1 MLVVM
6 NVDATTE
13 QIDAVC
19 AAIRGLG
26 FTPHPMPG
34 AQRTAVCVTGNQ
46 GPVHRDVLASLP
58 GVREVISVSKPY
70 KLVSRETHAEST
82 VVRVGGHAIGGGA
95 LQFIAGPCSV
105 ESEDRMMRIA
115 EGVAALGVP
124 FLRAGAYKPRT
135 SPYAFQGLEQEGL
148 RILDAVRRR
157 FGLRI
162 VTEVLS
168 EESVEAVASV
178 ADVLQIGARNM
189 QNFALLKKVARC
201 ANPVLLKRGASATVE
216 EWLMAAEYL
225 LSGGNRQV
233 ILCERGIR
241 TFSDQTRNT
250 LDVSAIA
257 AVKALSHLPVVA
269 DPSHAAGRREFVAP
283 LARAAVAAGADG
295 LIIEAHFDPNSAWS
309 DGAQTIDLDHLAAV
323 IAQARAYERLHVEE
337 NASSAR

>member
-6 NVDATTE
+6 NANATQE
-13 QIDAVC
+13 QIDNVC
-19 AAIRGLG
+19 AVIRGLG
-26 FTPHPMPG
+26 YTPHPMPG

-46 GPVHRDVLASLP
+46 GPVHRDVLAQLP

-70 KLVSRETHAEST
+70 KLVSRETQVEDT
-82 VVRVGGHAIGGGA
+82 VVRVAGADLGGGA

-115 EGVAALGVP
+115 EALAGLGIP

-135 SPYAFQGLEQEGL
+135 SPYAFQGLEKEGL
-148 RILDAVRRR
+148 RILERVRER

-168 EESVEAVASV
+168 EETVDDVAAV

-189 QNFALLKKVARC
+189 QNFALLKKVGRC
-201 ANPVLLKRGASATVE
+201 RVPVLLKRGASATVE
-216 EWLMAAEYL
+216 EWLMAGEYL

-241 TFSDQTRNT
+241 TFSDHVRNT

-257 AVKALSHLPVVA
+257 VVKALSHLPVIA
-269 DPSHAAGRREFVAP
+269 DPSHAAGKREFVVP

-295 LIIEAHFDPNSAWS
+295 LIIESHYDPASAWS
-309 DGAQTIDLDHLAAV
+309 DGAQTIGMDVLGRLVAEL
-323 IAQARAYERLHVEE
+323 RAYDAARR
-337 NASSAR
+337 ASV

>member
-1 MLVVM
+1 
-6 NVDATTE
+6 
-13 QIDAVC
+13 
-19 AAIRGLG
+19 
-26 FTPHPMPG
+26 
-34 AQRTAVCVTGNQ
+34 
-46 GPVHRDVLASLP
+46 
-58 GVREVISVSKPY
+58 
-70 KLVSRETHAEST
+70 
-82 VVRVGGHAIGGGA
+82 
-95 LQFIAGPCSV
+95 
-105 ESEDRMMRIA
+105 MMRIA

-216 EWLMAAEYL
+216 EWLIAAEYL

-233 ILCERGIR
+233 IFCERGIR
-241 TFSDQTRNT
+241 GFDPSTRNV
-250 LDVSAIA
+250 LDLG
-257 AVKALSHLPVVA
+257 AVALLAGVHHLPVIV
-269 DPSHAAGRREFVAP
+269 DPSHAAGRRDLIAP
-283 LARAAVAAGADG
+283 LSRAAIAAGAAG
-295 LIIEAHFDPNSAWS
+295 LMIETHEDPGAALS
-309 DGAQTIDLDHLAAV
+309 DGPQALSLGELSPIAEV
-323 IAQARAYERLHVEE
+323 IHV
-337 NASSAR
+337 R